1 MTLLEKA
8 VAELHRQ
15 GLSNAEEYKGKVY
28 IGAWVDDLEDTI
40 EIEVHHDQVK
50 ELAEDYEKSEDYVN
64 LPFIWK

>member
-15 GLSNAEEYKGKVY
+15 GLSNAEEYEVHVF
-28 IGAWVDDLEDTI
+28 IGACVDDLECTI
-40 EIEVHHDQVK
+40 DIMVHADLVK
-50 ELAEDYEKSEDYVN
+50 QLAEDYEKSEEYVK

>member
-15 GLSNAEEYKGKVY
+15 GLSNAYAHEGNVFV
-28 IGAWVDDLEDTI
+28 GAWVDDLECTI
-40 EIEVHHDQVK
+40 DIMVHPYEVEEFAK
-50 ELAEDYEKSEDYVN
+50 DYEKSEEYVN

>member
-15 GLSNAEEYKGKVY
+15 GLSNAEEYEGHVF
-28 IGAWVDDLEDTI
+28 IGAWVDDLECTI
-40 EIEVHHDQVK
+40 DIMVHADQVK
-50 ELAEDYEKSEDYVN
+50 QLAEDYEKSEEYIN

>member
-40 EIEVHHDQVK
+40 EIEVHPDQVK